1 MSIFDHTQLKIYK
14 PPFTFIES
22 IFASLKA
29 MLIDQFLREIKL
41 IEEFY
46 NLIGWEHFW
55 PHAT

>member
-46 NLIGWEHFW
+46 NLIGREHF
-55 PHAT
+55 